1 MQHPINKIL
10 IVGGGSSGWMAAAL
24 LSRFFGKKL
33 DITLVESSHIG
44 TVGVG
49 EATIPPIQTFNSVLG
64 IDEADFLRRTKG
76 TIKLG
81 IEFEN
86 WGQQGDRYM
95 HAFGEIGRN
104 LGIAGFHH
112 HWLKAKSMGLAEDF
126 WSYSLNYQAAKHQ
139 RFAPISTIPG
149 TQYPGLNHAY
159 HLDAGLYAQMLRE
172 YSETLGVKRV
182 DGTIAQVNRGEQSG
196 DIDSVTLESGKTLD
210 ADLFID
216 CSGFR
221 ALLIGEALGVGYDDW
236 SHWLPCDRAL
246 AVASEPAASPL
257 PYTRAIAH
265 EGGWQW
271 RIPLQHRNGNGMV
284 YSHRHL
290 SDDEACHTLLSNLDT
305 PAIAEPRPIRFR
317 TGRRQQQWH
326 QNVVSLGLSSGF
338 LEPLESTSLHL
349 VQTGLTRLIKMF
361 PHQRINPTDI
371 EEYNRQSQIEFE
383 KIRDFIILH
392 YHLNQK
398 TDSAFWNECRNA
410 PKPESLLRRIE
421 LFGSSG
427 RVFREQ
433 EELFSE
439 TAWEQVMLGQGLLP
453 EDYHPLANNLSDAE
467 LKEFMASWKR
477 IVDQT
482 VARLPSHQS
491 FLQNL
496 TQKDVSFL

>member
-1 MQHPINKIL
+1 MKNGVSTVV

-24 LSRFFGKKL
+24 LSHFLGQQL
-33 DITLVESSHIG
+33 SITLIESSDIG

-49 EATIPPIQTFNSVLG
+49 EATIPPIRTFNDVLG
-64 IDEADFLRRTKG
+64 IKETDFLKQTGG

-81 IEFEN
+81 IQFEN
-86 WGQQGDRYM
+86 WDRQGDCYM

-112 HWLKAKSMGLAEDF
+112 YWLKARHAGVAEDF
-126 WSYSLNYQAAKHQ
+126 WSYSLNEQAARHN
-139 RFAPISTIPG
+139 RFTPMNTIPG
-149 TQYPGLNHAY
+149 TKFPGLAHAY
-159 HLDAGLYAQMLRE
+159 HLDAGLYAQMLRA
-172 YSETLGVKRV
+172 YSEKLGVNHV
-182 DGTIAQVNRGEQSG
+182 DGKVQTVNKEATSG
-196 DIDSVTLESGKTLD
+196 DIASVQLESGEQLA

-221 ALLIGEALGVGYDDW
+221 ALLIGEALGVGYEDW

-246 AVASEPAASPL
+246 AVPSEAAETIT

-271 RIPLQHRNGNGMV
+271 RIPLQHRTGNGLV

-290 SDDEACHTLLSNLDT
+290 SDDEAAHTLLSNLDT
-305 PAIAEPRPIRFR
+305 PALADPRPIRFK
-317 TGRRQQQWH
+317 TGRRVQQWC

-349 VQTGLTRLIKMF
+349 VQQGLTRLIKLF
-361 PHQRINPTDI
+361 PRNGIQPSDI

-392 YHLNQK
+392 YHLNSK
-398 TDSAFWNECRNA
+398 TDSPFWRMCREA
-410 PKPESLLRRIE
+410 PKPESLLRRID
-421 LFGSSG
+421 LFAGSG

-433 EELFSE
+433 DELFSE
-439 TAWEQVMLGQGLLP
+439 TAWEQVMIGQGITP
-453 EDYHPLANNLSDAE
+453 KDYHPLVDNLEDHQ
-467 LKEFMASWKR
+467 LREFMNSWQR
-477 IVDQT
+477 IVDKT
-482 VARLPSHQS
+482 VAQMPSHNH
-491 FLQNL
+491 FLDSL
-496 TQKDVSFL
+496 K